1 MRIETQTIFGKV
13 KYIVATAN
21 KIIKIC
27 DTYEQAQETKIAFSI
42 V

>member
-21 KIIKIC
+21 KIIAIC
-27 DTYEQAQETKIAFSI
+27 DTYEQAKDTKLAHSI
-42 V
+42 I